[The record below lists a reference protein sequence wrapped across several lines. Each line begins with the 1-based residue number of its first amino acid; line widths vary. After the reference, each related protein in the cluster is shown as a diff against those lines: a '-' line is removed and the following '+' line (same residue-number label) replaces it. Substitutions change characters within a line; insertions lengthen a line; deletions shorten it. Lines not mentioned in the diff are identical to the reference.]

1 MIKGEFCS
9 ESLASG
15 EGSLEAGRKLR
26 GLKDKNKLM
35 NNKGKGNIKT
45 NLGAVTLKT
54 NTYIA

>member
-15 EGSLEAGRKLR
+15 EGSLEPGRKLR

-45 NLGAVTLKT
+45 NLAAVTLKT

>member
-1 MIKGEFCS
+1 MMKGEFCS
-9 ESLASG
+9 KSLASG
-15 EGSLEAGRKLR
+15 EGSLKPGRKLR

-45 NLGAVTLKT
+45 NLGAVTLKI